1 MGIKGTNGVGR
12 VDPAKKTATESQRGE
27 TPEAVAPREGTDQL
41 TLTPLMRRLMDAAQA
56 SGNGPPIDRARIEA
70 IRDAIASGGYEIDAE
85 RIAAAL
91 LRAEHDMSK

>member
-1 MGIKGTNGVGR
+1 MDIKGTHGIGR
-12 VDPAKKTATESQRGE
+12 VDPAKKATTDSQRGE

-41 TLTPLMRRLMDAAQA
+41 TLTPLMRRLMDAARA
-56 SGNGPPIDRARIEA
+56 SGDGPPVDRARVES

-91 LRAEHDMSK
+91 LKTEHEMGN